1 MPVVASTSKQKITN
15 LDISSTKKKPTSN
28 STRHATQMN
37 KSPSVINQPRK
48 QQQQQDTTQSS
59 NSIHSNSSDLSFGSK
74 KVFLNKCPHV
84 ILIGNLGLNNLD
96 VKNILAYQQEK
107 RKKSE
112 SLESS
117 SPCASQPSSD
127 LVKYERKQDDE
138 QITATDIRL
147 KCEECDKRKNL
158 WLCLRD
164 DCRFVGCGQDNNSN
178 KHSNLHSMVKFIY
191 CFFNRYN

>member
-15 LDISSTKKKPTSN
+15 LDISSTKKKTSN

-37 KSPSVINQPRK
+37 KSPSVISQPRK
-48 QQQQQDTTQSS
+48 QQQQQDTTHPS
-59 NSIHSNSSDLSFGSK
+59 NSIQSNSSDLSFNGK
-74 KVFLNKCPHV
+74 KVFLTKCPHV

-96 VKNILAYQQEK
+96 VKNIIAYQQEK

-117 SPCASQPSSD
+117 SLCASHTSSD
-127 LVKYERKQDDE
+127 LVKYEKKQDDE
-138 QITATDIRL
+138 QIIATDTHL
-147 KCEECDKRKNL
+147 TCEECDKRKNL

-164 DCRFVGCGQDNNSN
+164 DCRFVGCGQDTNSN
-178 KHSNLHSMVKFIY
+178 KHSNLHSMVEFIFL
-191 CFFNRYN
+191 CFSN

>member
-15 LDISSTKKKPTSN
+15 LDISSTKKKPTSD

-37 KSPSVINQPRK
+37 KSPSVISQPRK
-48 QQQQQDTTQSS
+48 QQQQDTQQPS
-59 NSIHSNSSDLSFGSK
+59 NSIHANSSDLSLNSK
-74 KVFLNKCPHV
+74 KTFSNKCPHV

-96 VKNILAYQQEK
+96 VKNIIAYQQEK
-107 RKKSE
+107 RKNSE

-117 SPCASQPSSD
+117 SPCASLPSSD

-138 QITATDIRL
+138 QITAADIHL

-164 DCRFVGCGQDNNSN
+164 DCRFVGCGQDSNSN

-191 CFFNRYN
+191 LFFNRYN